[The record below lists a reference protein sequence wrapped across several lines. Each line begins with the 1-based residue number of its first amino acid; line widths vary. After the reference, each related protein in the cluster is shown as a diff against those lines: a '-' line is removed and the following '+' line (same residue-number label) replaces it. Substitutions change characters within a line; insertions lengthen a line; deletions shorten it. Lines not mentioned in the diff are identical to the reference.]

1 MPNNVSKKKSL
12 SLDRATKPANF
23 LSISENKYK
32 VKYMKTKINI
42 NVINSKKRIF
52 IAGYQLYNIDIW
64 TNQHKR
70 NTQNENLR
78 LIKNLKLF

>member
-1 MPNNVSKKKSL
+1 
-12 SLDRATKPANF
+12 
-23 LSISENKYK
+23 
-32 VKYMKTKINI
+32 MKTKINI

-52 IAGYQLYNIDIW
+52 IAGYQLYNIGIW